1 VISARSKLGA
11 IAVAFLL
18 SSCSAEPDISEVF
31 AEGTEGTPCKAGSA
45 PITCSPPAIYLPS
58 GETLCTKGVSYCRD
72 GVLSPC
78 EYIEKY
84 ELFEDTGSA
93 LPAAVAGVQRN
104 TQALIS
110 APGTC
115 DPCHP
120 DCFTTTDR
128 PVASDLTAGNS
139 TDLDYD
145 PSQAGIRLHILVD
158 SAQRGPLLDGAIC
171 GNSLV
176 EGVEQCD
183 DGNTRSGDGCDSF
196 CLLEAGWFCA
206 VPGLACAR
214 SVCGNG
220 VREGLEQCDDANKL
234 IGDGCTF
241 KCKAEPSCTSGVCT
255 PLCGDGAKYPSEA
268 CDDGNTVSG
277 DGCSAQCTLEPGW
290 NCTLITTMPPATID
304 LPIVYRDM
312 QKVTHADFEHV
323 NAGLTTGMVAST
335 WGADKKPV
343 PIIPN
348 KSLTTAANYN
358 QWYNDVAGV
367 NLTYAD
373 TLTVTRQSDGT
384 YAFDSTEFFP
394 LDNKGWMAA
403 GVEAAY
409 NGHNFG
415 FTSEVRFWFQYS
427 SGQVLTFRGDDD
439 VWVFINGKLAV
450 DIGGVHGPNSGT
462 ITLSGNTATN
472 LGLTAGNLYEA
483 AVFQAERHTTGSNY
497 RLTLG
502 GFFFGRTSCTS
513 VCGNGI
519 VTADE
524 FCDDG
529 ISNGLAGSCLPDCQG
544 RSPQYS
550 TSASYWRDY
559 TATGTCRIPPQRPLW
574 GDLTYSKAATT
585 ALGGQIA
592 FKLQGAEDAA
602 GLAAAPST
610 TLTLPYATTTGS
622 VNVQSVLK
630 AAGLQDDS
638 PYLRITAVLTSSVD
652 QKSSP
657 LLRQFDV
664 NYTCVNVE

>member
-1 VISARSKLGA
+1 M
-11 IAVAFLL
+11 
-18 SSCSAEPDISEVF
+18 SEVF
-31 AEGTEGTPCKAGSA
+31 AAGTEGTPCEDGSA

-58 GETLCTKGVSYCRD
+58 GETLCTKGVSYCRN
-72 GVLSPC
+72 GVLSSC

-84 ELFEDTGSA
+84 ELFEDTGA
-93 LPAAVAGVQRN
+93 APPPAVAGVQRS

-120 DCFTTTDR
+120 DCFKTTDR
-128 PVASDLTAGNS
+128 PVASDLTASNS
-139 TDLDYD
+139 TDINYD
-145 PSQAGIRLHILVD
+145 ATQGGIRLHILVD
-158 SAQRGPLLDGAIC
+158 SGQRGPLLGGAVC
-171 GNSLV
+171 GNSSV
-176 EGVEQCD
+176 ESVEQCD
-183 DGNTRSGDGCDSF
+183 DGNTRSGDGCDSL

-241 KCKAEPSCTSGVCT
+241 QCKAEPSCTSGVCT

-268 CDDGNTVSG
+268 CDDGNTVDG

-290 NCTLITTMPPATID
+290 NCTLVTATPPTSID

-335 WGADKKPV
+335 WGTDKKPV

-403 GVEAAY
+403 GVEAPY

-483 AVFQAERHTTGSNY
+483 AVFQAERHTSGSNY

-502 GFFFGRTSCTS
+502 GFFFGKTSCTS

-529 ISNGLAGSCLPDCQG
+529 ILNGLAGYCLPDCQG

-592 FKLQGAEDAA
+592 FKLQGAETAA
-602 GLAAAPST
+602 GLATAPST

-622 VNVQSVLK
+622 LNIQSVLK

-638 PYLRITAVLTSSVD
+638 PFLRITAVMTSSVD
-652 QKSSP
+652 QKSTP